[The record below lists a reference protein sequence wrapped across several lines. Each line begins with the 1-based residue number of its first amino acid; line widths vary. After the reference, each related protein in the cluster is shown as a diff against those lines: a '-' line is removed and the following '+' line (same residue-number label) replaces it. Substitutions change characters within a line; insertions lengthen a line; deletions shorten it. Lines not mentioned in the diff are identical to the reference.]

1 VRGMDSITNLKS
13 SSRSGR
19 PQASSGDADVKVA
32 TGLRLRG
39 ATGRLTARLVLSGID
54 QLKGRSWV
62 GVGCAGGPVR
72 RLPVE
77 EYSIYGDRVVLKFQG
92 IEDAVGASELVGQDI
107 LIPCNGLVDLPEGSY
122 YIFQLVGLT
131 VRTREGREIGTVRD
145 VVLTGGTPLLAIE
158 ARAGGGPSAEE
169 EILLPAARSICTAI
183 DVARGCIT
191 IDPPEGLLELYGI

>member
-1 VRGMDSITNLKS
+1 MDSITNLKS
-13 SSRSGR
+13 SSRRGGQ
-19 PQASSGDADVKVA
+19 PASSADGDVTVA

-39 ATGRLTARLVLSGID
+39 ATGRLTARLVRSGVD
-54 QLKGRSWV
+54 QLKGRAWV
-62 GVGCAGGPVR
+62 GVGRAGGEVR

-77 EYSIYGDRVVLKFQG
+77 EYSIYGDRVVLKLRG
-92 IEDAVGASELVGQDI
+92 IEDAAGAAELAGQDI

-145 VVLTGGTPLLAIE
+145 VVFTGGTPLLAIE
-158 ARAGGGPSAEE
+158 TRAGGGPPAEE
-169 EILLPAARSICTAI
+169 EILLPVARSICTAI
-183 DVARGCIT
+183 DLARGCIT